1 MTTDAIFG
9 PLSSSRSGELARLY
23 VCPMTVREGNTWL
36 SDDGV
41 TYRGDSQPA
50 RERERFVWTTTRG
63 YDMIV
68 CSFVYVTGLESRII
82 IIIIIII
89 GYNRLYFF
97 KRALILYVY

>member
-1 MTTDAIFG
+1 
-9 PLSSSRSGELARLY
+9 
-23 VCPMTVREGNTWL
+23 MTVREGNTWL

-41 TYRGDSQPA
+41 TYRGDSQSA
-50 RERERFVWTTTRG
+50 RESERFVWTTTRG

-68 CSFVYVTGLESRII
+68 CSFVYVTGLESRILI
-82 IIIIIII
+82 IIIGIIII

>member
-1 MTTDAIFG
+1 M
-9 PLSSSRSGELARLY
+9 Y

-41 TYRGDSQPA
+41 TYRGDSQSA
-50 RERERFVWTTTRG
+50 RESERFVWTTTRG
-63 YDMIV
+63 DDMIV

-82 IIIIIII
+82 IIIIIILI

-97 KRALILYVY
+97 KRALILYVYY

>member
-1 MTTDAIFG
+1 
-9 PLSSSRSGELARLY
+9 
-23 VCPMTVREGNTWL
+23 MTVREGNTWL

-68 CSFVYVTGLESRII
+68 CSFVYVTGLESRILI
-82 IIIIIII
+82 IIIIILI

-97 KRALILYVY
+97 KRALILSVY

>member
-1 MTTDAIFG
+1 M
-9 PLSSSRSGELARLY
+9 Y

-82 IIIIIII
+82 IIIIIIVI

>member
-1 MTTDAIFG
+1 
-9 PLSSSRSGELARLY
+9 
-23 VCPMTVREGNTWL
+23 MTVREGNTWL

-41 TYRGDSQPA
+41 TYRGDSQPE
-50 RERERFVWTTTRG
+50 RERERFVWTTTRRG

-82 IIIIIII
+82 IIIIIILI

-97 KRALILYVY
+97 KRALILSVY